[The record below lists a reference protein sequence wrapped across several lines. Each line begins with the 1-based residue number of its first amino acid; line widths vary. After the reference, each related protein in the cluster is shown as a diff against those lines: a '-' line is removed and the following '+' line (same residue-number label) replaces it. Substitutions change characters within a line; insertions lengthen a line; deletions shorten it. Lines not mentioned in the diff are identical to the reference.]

1 MSGLLP
7 NKVVCITG
15 ASRGI
20 GRACAVES
28 ANQGALGLILH
39 YLGDKETQAEIQAL
53 KEEIETRYPNA
64 RVAVVPGDIADPATS
79 TTIVEAGV
87 AAFGR
92 IDVLVS
98 NAGICPFAEFLTMP
112 HATWQRTRAVNL
124 DGSFYIV
131 QAVANQMKSQT
142 PQGGSIIGVSSIS
155 ALVGGEFQWHVPF
168 QTSLRT
174 KNRPAFSSHY
184 TPTKAGIL
192 SLMQSCA
199 LALGKYNIRA
209 NAVLPGT
216 IATDIN
222 KEDLSNTAK
231 RDYMVGRTA
240 LGRLGAPEDIAG
252 PVVFLAS
259 DLAKYVTGAPL
270 LVDGGLF
277 VNLQ

>member
-1 MSGLLP
+1 MSLVA

-20 GRACAVES
+20 GRACALEF
-28 ANQGALGLILH
+28 AKHGALKLVLH
-39 YLGDKETQAEIQAL
+39 YLGDTETKHEMDSLVEELSKVRAEVI
-53 KEEIETRYPNA
+53 T
-64 RVAVVPGDIADPATS
+64 VPGDIAEPATA
-79 TTIVEAGV
+79 TKIVEAGV
-87 AAFGR
+87 KAFER

-112 HATWQRTRAVNL
+112 HATWERTRQVNL

-131 QAVANQMKSQT
+131 QAVANQMKNQT
-142 PQGGSIIGVSSIS
+142 PQGGSIIGISSIS
-155 ALVGGEFQWHVPF
+155 ALVGGELQC
-168 QTSLRT
+168 
-174 KNRPAFSSHY
+174 HY

-199 LALGKYNIRA
+199 VALGKYGIRA
-209 NAVLPGT
+209 NAILPGT

-222 KEDLSNTAK
+222 KEDLSDSAK
-231 RDYMVGRTA
+231 RDYMTKRTA
-240 LGRLGAPEDIAG
+240 LGRLGVPDDIAG
-252 PVVFLAS
+252 PVVFLGS
-259 DLAKYVTGAPL
+259 DLAKYVTGASL

>member
-1 MSGLLP
+1 MTIVSG
-7 NKVVCITG
+7 KVVVITG

-20 GRACAVES
+20 GSGCAREF
-28 ANQGALGLILH
+28 AKHGASGLLLH
-39 YLGDKETQAEIQAL
+39 YYGDSVTTDEVQSL
-53 KEEIETRYPNA
+53 KTEIESVNGGSCK
-64 RVAVVPGDIADPATS
+64 VVTIPGDIGDPATA
-79 TTIVEAGV
+79 TKITAAAVE
-87 AAFGR
+87 AFGR

-98 NAGICPFAEFLTMP
+98 NAGICPFAEFLTMS
-112 HATWQRTRAVNL
+112 HATWERTRQVNL

-131 QAVANQMKSQT
+131 QAVANQMKVQS

-155 ALVGGEFQWHVPF
+155 ALVGGGMQC
-168 QTSLRT
+168 
-174 KNRPAFSSHY
+174 HY

-199 LALGKYNIRA
+199 VALGQYGIRA

-216 IATDIN
+216 IETDIN
-222 KEDLSNTAK
+222 KEDLSDPVK
-231 RDYMVGRTA
+231 RENMTKRTA
-240 LGRLGAPEDIAG
+240 LGRLGAPDDIAG

-259 DLAKYVTGAPL
+259 DLAKYVTGSSL